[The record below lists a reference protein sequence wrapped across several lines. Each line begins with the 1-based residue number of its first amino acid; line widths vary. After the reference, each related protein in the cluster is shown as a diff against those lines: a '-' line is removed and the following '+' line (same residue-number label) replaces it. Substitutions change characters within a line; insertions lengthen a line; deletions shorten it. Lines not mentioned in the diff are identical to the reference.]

1 MTRKSY
7 FKQRRIEILKLVGK
21 GYNDME
27 IIHEMKIG
35 LPNLKT
41 QISRA
46 INYSNVTNRHEDF
59 FEAFKQNYINKRDLI
74 VKRVNKMNDE
84 MKINEDVALL
94 PIQTIKSVLKISK
107 KTLEMY
113 EKIGILKAERKNDK
127 RYYSLS
133 DLEKLKA
140 IVVLTRDLRV
150 NLAGVDVVLAI
161 LEKFKIKNYNDFAIE
176 IAQIIKNKQEK
187 INDNNQIKIYYCFKS

>member
-46 INYSNVTNRHEDF
+46 INYSNVTNRHEAF

-140 IVVLTRDLRV
+140 IVVLTRDLSV

-187 INDNNQIKIYYCFKS
+187 INDNN

>member
-7 FKQRRIEILKLVGK
+7 FNQRRIEILKLAGK

-113 EKIGILKAERKNDK
+113 EKIGILKAERINDK

-187 INDNNQIKIYYCFKS
+187 INDNN

>member
-59 FEAFKQNYINKRDLI
+59 FEAFKQNYINKKDLI

-187 INDNNQIKIYYCFKS
+187 INDNN

>member
-46 INYSNVTNRHEDF
+46 INYSNVTKRHEDF

-187 INDNNQIKIYYCFKS
+187 INDNN